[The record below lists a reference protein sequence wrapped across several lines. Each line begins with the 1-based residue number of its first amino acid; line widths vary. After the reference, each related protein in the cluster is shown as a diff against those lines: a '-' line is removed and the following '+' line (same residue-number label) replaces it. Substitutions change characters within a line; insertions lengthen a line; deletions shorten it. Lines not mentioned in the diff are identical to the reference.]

1 MATRQLDSRHRTIL
15 SCLRCHQLKRKC
27 NRKCPCSHCLGQ
39 GILCRYQVMSHDAAI
54 HIAAETTEEAEES
67 LRELVRKTWQ
77 VQDDRR
83 PSKRVNRPAKCLVD
97 IRNPYSWYCSFHS
110 NELCSK
116 VKTPSSCKNDLVLYL
131 LHSFASLFTTRSS
144 ACSQPPPA
152 IEPQT
157 LGVMMQT
164 KSVIFATTFL
174 SARMYAA
181 ELEHT
186 FNRPPPT
193 SCLPLKLAAMQQI
206 REAVLTSAIFSDEL
220 ILGVLF
226 LALSH
231 NKNIDPLNEDQYHI
245 DAAEKMIKARGGLYK
260 LKCDQSI
267 VNLFLWCRQ
276 TQGNS
281 SLCLGNILD
290 V

>member
-1 MATRQLDSRHRTIL
+1 M
-15 SCLRCHQLKRKC
+15 
-27 NRKCPCSHCLGQ
+27 
-39 GILCRYQVMSHDAAI
+39 
-54 HIAAETTEEAEES
+54 
-67 LRELVRKTWQ
+67 KTWQ

-83 PSKRVNRPAKCLVD
+83 RFKRTNRPTKRLVD
-97 IRNPYSWYCSFHS
+97 IRSPYSWVC
-110 NELCSK
+110 
-116 VKTPSSCKNDLVLYL
+116 KTAPAQLPACNQIVNGDDSTLHFTRMNSVPKLRLLALARMIWFCTCYTVLQTV
-131 LHSFASLFTTRSS
+131 ASLFTTRSS

-193 SCLPLKLAAMQQI
+193 SCLPLKLAAVQQI